1 MVSACMRSD
10 APFREPLATPCVP
23 TESDR
28 PVASRSRQHA
38 IRAAPGRAYLWG
50 KGGAVVSVCMQ
61 SEQPRAELTCG
72 ERGGRRGER
81 MHAIRAARA
90 ELTGSPKRRRAPYAV
105 VAVLDAR
112 DNLLNGGGTS
122 L

>member
-50 KGGAVVSVCMQ
+50 KGGAVVSACMQ
-61 SEQPRAELTCG
+61 SEQP
-72 ERGGRRGER
+72 
-81 MHAIRAARA
+81 RA
-90 ELTGSPKRRRAPYAV
+90 ELTGSPKRRRAPYAI